1 VSNATNLARKDKPR
15 GAIGNAAETIKLLA
29 SASPRLAGHPRQA
42 DGRSRLAGRHPGAHC
57 PGTPHSGIRIPRI
70 PDLLRQTGAWLFRR
84 NDAEAGWRH
93 WEITERQG
101 GLSRLYRDTRFDV
114 LHQLYD
120 VVSGLHPAQLSD
132 EQP

>member
-1 VSNATNLARKDKPR
+1 MINATNLAGKDKPR
-15 GAIGNAAETIKLLA
+15 RTIGNAAETIKLLA
-29 SASPRLAGHPRQA
+29 SASPRHPR
-42 DGRSRLAGRHPGAHC
+42 LVGRHPWALRARVRIS
-57 PGTPHSGIRIPRI
+57 PARDLPRRTGT
-70 PDLLRQTGAWLFRR
+70 WLFRR

-93 WEITERQG
+93 WEITELHS

-120 VVSGLHPAQLSD
+120 VVSGCHPAKLSD

>member
-1 VSNATNLARKDKPR
+1 VINATNPARKDKPR
-15 GAIGNAAETIKLLA
+15 GTIGNAAETIKLLA
-29 SASPRLAGHPRQA
+29 SASPRLG
-42 DGRSRLAGRHPGAHC
+42 GRPRLAGRRPRALRARVRISPVPG
-57 PGTPHSGIRIPRI
+57 
-70 PDLLRQTGAWLFRR
+70 LRRRTGACLFRR

-93 WEITERQG
+93 WEITELHS

-120 VVSGLHPAQLSD
+120 VVSGYHPAKPSD